1 MREHRLGA
9 YAFLAG
15 LAYLVAYW
23 VVNAVIVL
31 VGMGVVRW
39 IGG

>member
-1 MREHRLGA
+1 MRENRLGA

-15 LAYLVAYW
+15 L
-23 VVNAVIVL
+23 IVL

-39 IGG
+39 IAGTP

>member
-1 MREHRLGA
+1 MREHRVGA
-9 YAFLAG
+9 YAFLVG
-15 LAYLVAYW
+15 L
-23 VVNAVIVL
+23 IVL

>member
-1 MREHRLGA
+1 MRENRLGA

-15 LAYLVAYW
+15 L
-23 VVNAVIVL
+23 IVL

>member
-1 MREHRLGA
+1 MREHRVGA
-9 YAFLAG
+9 YAFIAG
-15 LAYLVAYW
+15 L
-23 VVNAVIVL
+23 IVL